1 MSRNEHPFHSTR
13 IRGLTVKL
21 FQKSR
26 RPLVIRWSI
35 IVCLMINSA
44 PLIARGGGPLHRQ
57 IEVSAAGIRIEAIIV
72 RKKIAMSDLQIS
84 YARIVDIDQEPSLR
98 PWIKLYGVGLPTN
111 RQGWFVLK
119 NRQKALLM
127 LKRFHRV
134 VYIPTDRGY
143 ALLLSPAQP
152 EEFLNA
158 LQNPPLNGR
167 IFSIESTP

>member
-1 MSRNEHPFHSTR
+1 
-13 IRGLTVKL
+13 VKL

-26 RPLVIRWSI
+26 RRLVLRWSI
-35 IVCLMINSA
+35 IVCLMIHSA
-44 PLIARGGGPLHRQ
+44 SLIARGGGPLHRQ
-57 IEVSAAGIRIEAIIV
+57 IEVSAAGIRIEAIII

-84 YARIVDIDQEPSLR
+84 NARIVDIDQEPSLR

-119 NRQKALLM
+119 NRRKALLM

-158 LQNPPLNGR
+158 LQNPPVNGR